1 MKNGDQESVVSL
13 NAEILKD
20 VFVQV
25 DVVDHKVPNDMLIP
39 ILLISGYF
47 RLK

>member
-1 MKNGDQESVVSL
+1 MKNGDQESVVVSL

-25 DVVDHKVPNDMLIP
+25 DVVDRKVPNDMLIP
-39 ILLISGYF
+39 SLLISGYF
-47 RLK
+47 